1 MSPADVERWIVKLRQ
16 RMDSVE
22 GGTTSLTSR
31 VGALETADG
40 TILSRLSA
48 LEALI
53 VSVPTDR
60 LLGRYSAGVGP
71 VEFVRIGT
79 GLDLVGDT
87 LTNTGGGGSSTTGE
101 FSDEFSAEFA

>member
-1 MSPADVERWIVKLRQ
+1 
-16 RMDSVE
+16 MDSVE
-22 GGTTSLTSR
+22 GGTTSLASR
-31 VGALETADG
+31 VSALEAADG
-40 TILSRLSA
+40 TILSRLAA

-53 VSVPTDR
+53 LNVPTDR

-71 VEFVRIGT
+71 VQFVQIGT

-87 LTNTGGGGSSTTGE
+87 LVNTGGGGSSTTGE